1 MPPLSEMPDYA
12 YRGARAMVLMHERS
26 LREFLPVWRRAKA
39 AGIAL
44 PQTDDPN
51 YQSLDHLLLHVIR
64 AARNYMDW
72 MCEKLEL
79 PGPQIDPPPPVE
91 RVAAEAEAYVEHV
104 LARWRLPLAAIDE
117 ARMSRPSYK
126 SRWDMDYSI
135 DTMLEHALVHPLRHS
150 FQLEALLAAAI
161 Q

>member
-1 MPPLSEMPDYA
+1 MPPSSEMPDYA
-12 YRGARAMVLMHERS
+12 YRGARAMALMHERS

-72 MCEKLEL
+72 MCEQLEL
-79 PGPQIDPPPPVE
+79 PG
-91 RVAAEAEAYVEHV
+91 R
-104 LARWRLPLAAIDE
+104 RLFRRRPWNG
-117 ARMSRPSYK
+117 SRPK
-126 SRWDMDYSI
+126 R
-135 DTMLEHALVHPLRHS
+135 
-150 FQLEALLAAAI
+150 
-161 Q
+161 